1 MKYITMLN
9 KNHSK
14 FSEDR
19 ENVKAA
25 EKSCR
30 FEIILWEM
38 NNYNVRILRTN
49 TENHNV

>member
-1 MKYITMLN
+1 MK
-9 KNHSK
+9 
-14 FSEDR
+14 DR

-38 NNYNVRILRTN
+38 INYNVRGLRTN
-49 TENHNV
+49 TENHYV